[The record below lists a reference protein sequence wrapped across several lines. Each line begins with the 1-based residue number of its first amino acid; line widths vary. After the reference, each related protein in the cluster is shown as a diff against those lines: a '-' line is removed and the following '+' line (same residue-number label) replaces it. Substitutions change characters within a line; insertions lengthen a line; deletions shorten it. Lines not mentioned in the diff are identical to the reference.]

1 MLDPDNDTGA
11 LISRN
16 TEKNILCG
24 GACAMSVFVC
34 VCLVCEMRSHGIE
47 KKRYI
52 SPNKENSR
60 CTYYL
65 FILYVV
71 CVCGRHLTEGS
82 PLMYGEGET
91 GFLWSWN
98 FMISKVYDVVATQ

>member
-1 MLDPDNDTGA
+1 
-11 LISRN
+11 
-16 TEKNILCG
+16 
-24 GACAMSVFVC
+24 MSVFVC
-34 VCLVCEMRSHGIE
+34 VCVLFAKCEAMVLKTRELSRL
-47 KKRYI
+47 KKKTLGVHIIYSSFTCRERI
-52 SPNKENSR
+52 ICK
-60 CTYYL
+60 
-65 FILYVV
+65 FV